1 MNKILEFLKANRFNV
16 ASWGVTAL
24 VVAALLG
31 SAFWWTQAGAASPAT
46 RPVPTAVPGQDQTT
60 VSLPAPVANIA
71 TLGEIGRTL
80 QLKTNAPARPRMN
93 PVAYTV
99 QRGDA
104 MFTIA
109 KQFGLKPES
118 ILFSN
123 KDTLKDN
130 PENLT
135 PGMDLTIP
143 PVDGL
148 LYKWQKGD
156 TIQKVAD
163 EFKAKPD
170 DILDFIGNNIDL
182 TNPQI
187 APGTVV
193 MIPGGQRELVD
204 WSSFIPTISRG
215 ATGAGTGTSNI
226 PGSSC
231 GGGPVGIP
239 SVWPTNGPHTLSGN
253 DYGPTHLGID
263 ISAVDIPV
271 LAAGSG
277 VVVLRGW
284 SQYGYGNVI
293 EIDHGNGYAT
303 IYAHL
308 SSFEVALCAGVIAG
322 QEIAISGSTGN
333 STGPHLHFEI
343 RKGGSNINPWSMLQ

>member
-1 MNKILEFLKANRFNV
+1 MNKILEFVKANRFNV
-16 ASWGVTAL
+16 TSWGVTAL

-31 SAFWWTQAGAASPAT
+31 SAFWWTQVGAASLAT
-46 RPVPTAVPGQDQTT
+46 RPIPTAKPGQNQSP
-60 VSLPAPVANIA
+60 VGVPAPVTNSVAFP
-71 TLGEIGRTL
+71 GIGRAL
-80 QLKTNAPARPRMN
+80 QLKTNAPDRPRMD
-93 PVAYTV
+93 PVMYTV
-99 QRGDA
+99 SRGDA

-109 KQFGLKPES
+109 KQFNIKPES

-123 KDTLKDN
+123 KDILKDN
-130 PENLT
+130 PENLS

-148 LYKWQKGD
+148 LYKWQAGD
-156 TIQKVAD
+156 TIQKIAD

-170 DILDFIGNNIDL
+170 DILSFPGNNIDL

-187 APGTVV
+187 NSGTVV

-215 ATGAGTGTSNI
+215 STGAGTGTSNI
-226 PGSSC
+226 PGSNC
-231 GGGPVGIP
+231 GGGPIGIP

-253 DYGPTHLGID
+253 DYGPSHLGID
-263 ISAVDIPV
+263 ITAVDVPV

-308 SSFEVALCAGVIAG
+308 SSFEVALCQSVVAG

-343 RKGGSNINPWSMLQ
+343 RKGGANINPWSLLQ